1 MLAYT
6 GIDYL
11 PLISIGF
18 NPMTGNLSEE
28 LPQFYQICVFI
39 TAAEGALKVFHLFAA
54 KKDEGQL
61 SFPCLVSPIE
71 RAGLCLFSALP
82 DG

>member
-1 MLAYT
+1 
-6 GIDYL
+6 
-11 PLISIGF
+11 
-18 NPMTGNLSEE
+18 MTGNLSEE

-54 KKDEGQL
+54 KKDGGQPA
-61 SFPCLVSPIE
+61 FPCLVIPIE
-71 RAGLCLFSALP
+71 RAGLYFFSAFP